1 MAYAHQ
7 LLRGKGHEAALLRH
21 HPEET
26 NFGVQIAAKRS
37 ELAAD
42 AVRLAADAGAKFVDL
57 NCCCPIYDTVKKGMG
72 ARLLQ
77 KPKRLASVVG
87 SMVAASALPITIK
100 VRTGFQADRVN
111 VLETVQTAIDAGV
124 SAISI
129 HGRTREQRYSRT
141 ADWAL
146 MAEVAAKSSVPIY
159 GNGDI
164 LTPMEAQAR
173 LQGTQLAGAMLAR
186 GALIKPWLFKE
197 VTEGKE
203 WLPTPQDFWSI
214 ICLFC
219 TYLKEHFRTDE
230 LGRRR
235 GVGFLAW
242 QLDWFSR
249 YRPLPAGEW
258 LEASQQHPLLQT
270 RSLPAPLLNIPGRD
284 QESARTALAEQ
295 IWDSPDPS
303 KLWEERIFTETPE
316 ELSSP
321 RVKSASGSE
330 TS

>member
-21 HPEET
+21 HPDELF
-26 NFGVQIAAKRS
+26 FGVQIAAKRS

-77 KPKRLASVVG
+77 KPKRLASVIS
-87 SMVAASALPITIK
+87 SMVKASELPITVK
-100 VRTGFQADRVN
+100 LRTGFQADKVN
-111 VLETVQTAIDAGV
+111 IFETVQTAIDAGV

-129 HGRTREQRYSRT
+129 HGRTREQRYSRA
-141 ADWAL
+141 ADWDL
-146 MAEVAAKSSVPIY
+146 MAEVAAQSQVPVY

-164 LTPMEAQAR
+164 LTPMEANSR
-173 LQGTQLAGAMLAR
+173 LEGTKLAGAMLAR
-186 GALIKPWLFKE
+186 GALIKPWIFKE
-197 VTEGKE
+197 LKDGVE
-203 WLPTPQDFWSI
+203 WLPEPQEIWSV

-219 TYLKEHFRTDE
+219 EYLKEHFRTDE

-249 YRPLPAGEW
+249 YRPLPSNEW
-258 LEASQQHPLLQT
+258 LEASLDHPLMQT
-270 RSLPAPLLNIPGRD
+270 RSLPDPLLDLPGRD
-284 QESARTALAEQ
+284 EEEARIRLAEQ
-295 IWDSPDPS
+295 IWDSPDP
-303 KLWEERIFTETPE
+303 LELGQERIFRDRSENRT
-316 ELSSP
+316 SP
-321 RVKSASGSE
+321 RAKSHLGSE
-330 TS
+330 TT